1 MVRDVER
8 PAGQPVVVVD
18 LPADPD
24 EAERIAERALG
35 TVVALLADDGS
46 VLLETQERTG
56 PVTASVGDRRA
67 AGRRLARA
75 VPSAGGQRGG
85 LET

>member
-1 MVRDVER
+1 MVKDVER
-8 PAGQPVVVVD
+8 PAGQQVVVVE

-24 EAERIAERALG
+24 EAEYIAERALG
-35 TVVALLADDGS
+35 TVVALLADDAS
-46 VLLETQERTG
+46 VLLQTQERSG

-75 VPSAGGQRGG
+75 VPRADTEHGATER
-85 LET
+85 